1 MAIINVALSDTFDQW
16 RTKTNT
22 LGTNQGDLANLDA
35 GFAGSDLVSCLNELR
50 AGEEF
55 TKIDIADSTNSA
67 GDGPSIRIGDGD
79 DLLLYHDGNNSV
91 INATNLKIQNAATT
105 RVEVT
110 SSGATITGALTL
122 LGDNIILTTNTA
134 GHIMVANGTQ
144 YVPLAVSGD
153 ATLAANGTLTVA
165 NGAIT
170 GAKIADGSITG
181 GDIAA
186 DTIGASNIANGS
198 ITSTEFSSPVTLN
211 IKNSSGTVLK
221 TLRSPGS

>member
-22 LGTNQGDLANLDA
+22 LGTNQGDLASLDA

-55 TKIDIADSTNSA
+55 TKIDIADSTNAA

-79 DLLLYHDGNNSV
+79 DLLLYHDGGSSKISNTTGILQILGDQIGLYSAGGENMLFATGDGSV
-91 INATNLKIQNAATT
+91 QLYHDNVKKFETSANGVNVTGDVDITGTATAATF
-105 RVEVT
+105 
-110 SSGATITGALTL
+110 SGSGASLTG
-122 LGDNIILTTNTA
+122 I
-134 GHIMVANGTQ
+134 
-144 YVPLAVSGD
+144 VS
-153 ATLAANGTLTVA
+153 
-165 NGAIT
+165 
-170 GAKIADGSITG
+170 
-181 GDIAA
+181 
-186 DTIGASNIANGS
+186 
-198 ITSTEFSSPVTLN
+198 STFSSPVTLN